1 MKTSRLRLRYLFD
14 RYYSKTATQQERDEL
29 FAIINDGAGDEELSL
44 LIRQAWDDLKPT
56 TPLFN
61 AGKTNAMLSKIL
73 GADAPQKDSKTN
85 KNIILWAKISTA
97 AVLLLFVGF
106 GLYVRHNPHKK
117 VQTQLVKVKR
127 PLHDALPG
135 GNKAVL
141 TLANG
146 KTIILDNA
154 ENGTLAQQGSTLIK
168 KTADGQLIYNTA
180 ALADKKAAPAIN
192 IITTPRGGQYQV
204 ILPDGTKVWLNSA
217 SSLSFPTYF
226 TGTAR
231 QVEITGEAYFEVT
244 KNPAMPFKVK
254 TNRADIE
261 VLGTHFNVMAYDD
274 ETVMKT
280 TLLEGAVNITS
291 GSFTATLKPGQ
302 QAQINRSGQNKVLND
317 VDVDDE
323 TAWKNGIFQFKDAG
337 IDVIL
342 RQASRWYDVDI
353 TYKKGVPAREF
364 NGRISR
370 NVKASEL
377 LNMLKYAGVDLK
389 IEGKDI
395 IVN

>member
-1 MKTSRLRLRYLFD
+1 LIAIIVKPPLRR
-14 RYYSKTATQQERDEL
+14 ERDEL
-29 FAIINDGAGDEELSL
+29 FAIINDGAGNEELSL

-56 TPLFN
+56 TPIFST
-61 AGKTNAMLSKIL
+61 GKTKAMLSKIL
-73 GADAPQKDSKTN
+73 GAEATGKSPKN
-85 KNIILWAKISTA
+85 RNNIILWAKISTA
-97 AVLLLFVGF
+97 AMVLLFVGF
-106 GLYVRHNPHKK
+106 GFYISHTPRKK
-117 VQTQLVKVKR
+117 VQTQLAKVKR

-154 ENGTLAQQGSTLIK
+154 QNGMLAQQGATLIK

-180 ALADKKAAPAIN
+180 NLVDKKSAPAIN
-192 IITTPRGGQYQV
+192 TITTPRGGQYQV

-217 SSLSFPTYF
+217 SSLRFPTYF
-226 TGTAR
+226 AGASR

-291 GSFTATLKPGQ
+291 GNFNARLKPGQ
-302 QAQINRSGQNKVLND
+302 QAQINTSGQNKVVKRCGCRRRNRLEKRHLSVQGCRYRCD
-317 VDVDDE
+317 
-323 TAWKNGIFQFKDAG
+323 TAPGIAL
-337 IDVIL
+337 VRCRRYL
-342 RQASRWYDVDI
+342 
-353 TYKKGVPAREF
+353 KKGVPQENLTAAYR
-364 NGRISR
+364 
-370 NVKASEL
+370 AT
-377 LNMLKYAGVDLK
+377 
-389 IEGKDI
+389 
-395 IVN
+395 